1 VDPKKKSLSASERD
15 EAARAAWRV
24 AAASLI
30 AERLVFVDECGA
42 HLAHTRAYAYAP
54 RHERAVGRV
63 PKNRGRVTTLIASLT
78 PAGMGPCRTL
88 LGGTSKAVF
97 LSYLREELAPTLT
110 PGQVVILD
118 NLGAHRPQEV
128 AAIIAERGAR
138 VLYLP
143 GYSPDFNPIEL
154 AFGKLKAG
162 LRQAGARTRDALE
175 AAIAAALAAITRTD
189 ATAFFAHC
197 GFPLSAHPQGQG

>member
-1 VDPKKKSLSASERD
+1 M
-15 EAARAAWRV
+15 
-24 AAASLI
+24 
-30 AERLVFVDECGA
+30 DECGT

-54 RHERAVGRV
+54 RHERAIGRV

-78 PAGMGPCRTL
+78 PTGMGPCRTL

-110 PGQVVILD
+110 SGQVVILD
-118 NLGAHRPQEV
+118 NLGAHRPKEV

-154 AFGKLKAG
+154 VFGKLKAL

-175 AAIAAALAAITRTD
+175 AAIATALEAITLDD
-189 ATAFFAHC
+189 AAAFFAHC
-197 GFPLSAHPQGQG
+197 GFPLSSIPLGHD

>member
-1 VDPKKKSLSASERD
+1 M
-15 EAARAAWRV
+15 
-24 AAASLI
+24 
-30 AERLVFVDECGA
+30 DECGT

-54 RHERAVGRV
+54 RGERAVGRV

-78 PAGMGPCRTL
+78 PTGMGPHRTV

-128 AAIIAERGAR
+128 ASIIAARGAR

-143 GYSPDFNPIEL
+143 GYSPDFNPIAL
-154 AFGKLKAG
+154 AFGKLKAL
-162 LRQAGARTRDALE
+162 LRQAGARTREALETAIATALE
-175 AAIAAALAAITRTD
+175 AITLADAA
-189 ATAFFAHC
+189 AFFAHC
-197 GFPLSAHPQGQG
+197 GFPLAPTSQGQD

>member
-1 VDPKKKSLSASERD
+1 M
-15 EAARAAWRV
+15 
-24 AAASLI
+24 
-30 AERLVFVDECGA
+30 DECGA

-78 PAGMGPCRTL
+78 PAGMGPHRTV

-128 AAIIAERGAR
+128 TAIIEERGAR
-138 VLYLP
+138 VRYLP

-154 AFGKLKAG
+154 AFGKLKAL
-162 LRQAGARTRDALE
+162 LRQAGARTREALE
-175 AAIAAALAAITRTD
+175 TAIAAALAAITPDD
-189 ATAFFAHC
+189 ARAFFAHC
-197 GFPLSAHPQGQG
+197 GFPLSMIPQGQD

>member
-1 VDPKKKSLSASERD
+1 MDTKKKSLSATERD
-15 EAARAAWRV
+15 EAARAAWRA

-30 AERLVFVDECGA
+30 PERLIFVDECGT
-42 HLAHTRAYAYAP
+42 HLAHTRTYAYAP
-54 RHERAVGRV
+54 HNERAVGRV

-78 PAGMGPCRTL
+78 PTGMGPCRML
-88 LGGTSKAVF
+88 LGGTNKAVF

-118 NLGAHRPQEV
+118 NLGAHRPKEV
-128 AAIIAERGAR
+128 AALIEERGAR

-154 AFGKLKAG
+154 AFGKVKAQ
-162 LRQAGARTRDALE
+162 LRQAGARSRDALD
-175 AAIAAALAAITRTD
+175 AAITAALDAITPDD
-189 ATAFFAHC
+189 ATAFYAHC
-197 GFPLSAHPQGQG
+197 HFPLSITPKGQD